1 VIAPASLQRPSL
13 RGPLHCAN
21 ASLARADVAGVQ
33 YTHVWMKSDEVQRRQ
48 EHASIRA
55 SKGRTGGL

>member
-1 VIAPASLQRPSL
+1 L